1 MDIPQKI
8 FKSYDI
14 RGVYPE
20 ELNEDYAVPIIK
32 AIYQVVQSQLQTK
45 KPLQFAV
52 GRDMRLSSPAI
63 FEAISKTLIELGAEV
78 IDLGIVSTPTFYY
91 AVFKN
96 QFDGGVQITA
106 SHNPGQYNGIK
117 IVRKSPTGLVKIGK
131 STGMD
136 DIKTLSLRGA
146 KDYTA
151 QTSELC
157 LSPSAKRKKNGFKT
171 GTITQKSGV
180 VVEEV
185 ENALRIAGN
194 PKLNAYKVV
203 ADAANALGALYIEE
217 LFKTIPGELIKMNF
231 ELDGTFP
238 AHQADPLQK
247 ETLVDLQKKV
257 IEEGADI
264 GLAPDGDGDRLFFID
279 EKGEI
284 VPPSIITAIV
294 ARELLKK
301 HKGATVLGDIRYIM
315 TPKKIV
321 EELGGTF
328 VITKVGHS
336 FITEKLH
343 ETGGVFA
350 GESSSHYFFKETGNA
365 ESQIPMILIIL
376 KVMTQEN
383 KKLSEIVNSL
393 KRSHES
399 GEYNFEV
406 KNAKEVMEAMKKE
419 FPEGEVSELD
429 GVSISYADWRVSLR
443 SSNTEPLLRLN
454 VEVELGGDIEGTK
467 NKMIDL
473 IKKHAVFEENTS
485 H

>member
-1 MDIPQKI
+1 MDIPPGI

-14 RGVYPE
+14 RGVYPTQINE
-20 ELNEDYAVPIIK
+20 EFAVPIIR
-32 AIYQVVQSQLQTK
+32 AIYKLLQYQLKTDK
-45 KPLQFAV
+45 SLTFAV

-63 FEAISKTLIELGAEV
+63 FKAVAATLVELGAQV

-91 AVFKN
+91 AVFKGGL
-96 QFDGGVQITA
+96 DAGVQITA
-106 SHNPGQYNGIK
+106 SHNPGEYNGIK

-136 DIKTLSLRGA
+136 DIKKMAIEGVDLPLVESG
-146 KDYTA
+146 
-151 QTSELC
+151 
-157 LSPSAKRKKNGFKT
+157 N
-171 GTITQKSGV
+171 ITEKLGV

-185 ENALRIAGN
+185 KNALRIAGS

-217 LFKTIPGELIKMNF
+217 LFKYIPGELIKMNF

-257 IEEGADI
+257 IEVGADI

-279 EKGEI
+279 EKGKI

-301 HKGATVLGDIRYIM
+301 YKGATVLGDIRYIM

-376 KVMTQEN
+376 KVMTEEG
-383 KKLSEIVNSL
+383 KKLSEIVDSL

-399 GEYNFEV
+399 GEFNFEV

-454 VEVELGGDIEGTK
+454 VEVELGGDIERVK
-467 NKMIDL
+467 NRMIDL
-473 IKKHAVFEENTS
+473 IKKHAVFEKS
-485 H
+485 SIH

>member
-1 MDIPQKI
+1 MSNTPPEKI

-14 RGVYPE
+14 RGIYPE
-20 ELNEDYAVPIIK
+20 EINEDFAVPIIK
-32 AIYQVVQSQLQTK
+32 AIYKVIQGQLEISE
-45 KPLQFAV
+45 PLTIAV

-63 FEAISKTLIELGAEV
+63 FKAVSETLVSLGAKV

-91 AVFKN
+91 AVFKKG
-96 QFDGGVQITA
+96 FDGGVQITA
-106 SHNPGQYNGIK
+106 SHNTKEYNGIK
-117 IVRKSPTGLVKIGK
+117 IVRRSKTGLVKIGGN
-131 STGMD
+131 TGMN
-136 DIKTLSLRGA
+136 DIKKLAIEGLNLPEIPGGS
-146 KDYTA
+146 
-151 QTSELC
+151 
-157 LSPSAKRKKNGFKT
+157 
-171 GTITQKSGV
+171 ITKMEGV

-185 ENALRIAGN
+185 KNALDIAGN
-194 PKLNAYKVV
+194 PILNKYKIV

-217 LFKTIPGELIKMNF
+217 LFNHIPGELIKMNF

-257 IEEGADI
+257 KEEGADL

-279 EKGEI
+279 EKGDI
-284 VPPSIITAIV
+284 IPPSIITAIV
-294 ARELLKK
+294 AREVLKK
-301 HKGATVLGDIRYIM
+301 HKGATILGDIRYIM

-328 VITKVGHS
+328 VITRVGHS

-343 ETGGVFA
+343 ETGGAFA

-365 ESQIPMILIIL
+365 ESQIPMILLIL
-376 KVMTQEN
+376 KVMTEEG
-383 KKLSEIVNSL
+383 KKISEIVDSL

-399 GEYNFEV
+399 GEFNFKV
-406 KNAKEVMEAMKKE
+406 KNAKEIMEKMKAE

-429 GVSISYADWRVSLR
+429 GVSISFADWRMSLR

-454 VEVELGGDIEGTK
+454 VEVDINGDLEKTK
-467 NKMIDL
+467 KKMIGL
-473 IKKHAVFEENTS
+473 IEKHAVFEE
-485 H
+485 

>member
-1 MDIPQKI
+1 MDTKTPPEKI

-14 RGVYPE
+14 RGIYPE
-20 ELNEDYAVPIIK
+20 EINEEFAVPIIK
-32 AIYQVVQSQLQTK
+32 AIYKLLQTQLEIN
-45 KPLQFAV
+45 KPLTIAV

-63 FEAISKTLIELGAEV
+63 FEAVSKTLISLGAQV

-96 QFDGGVQITA
+96 QYDGGVQITA
-106 SHNPGQYNGIK
+106 SHNPKEYNGIK
-117 IVRKSPTGLVKIGK
+117 IVRISPTGLVKIGK

-136 DIKTLSLRGA
+136 DIKKMAIEGVILPHVEGGSL
-146 KDYTA
+146 T
-151 QTSELC
+151 
-157 LSPSAKRKKNGFKT
+157 KKE
-171 GTITQKSGV
+171 GV

-185 ENALRIAGN
+185 NNALRIAGN
-194 PKLNAYKVV
+194 PSLNNYKIV

-217 LFKTIPGELIKMNF
+217 LFNHIPGELIKMNF

-247 ETLVDLQKKV
+247 ETLVDLQKRV
-257 IEEGADI
+257 IEEKANL

-284 VPPSIITAIV
+284 IPPSIITALV

-301 HKGATVLGDIRYIM
+301 HQGATILGDIRYVM

-328 VITKVGHS
+328 VVTKVGHS

-343 ETGGVFA
+343 ETGGIFA

-365 ESQIPMILIIL
+365 ESQIPMILIVL
-376 KVMTQEN
+376 KVMSEEG
-383 KKLSEIVNSL
+383 KKISEIVEDL

-399 GEYNFEV
+399 GEFNFKV
-406 KNAKEVMEAMKKE
+406 KNAKAVMEVVRSE

-429 GVSISYADWRVSLR
+429 GLSITFADWRLSLR
-443 SSNTEPLLRLN
+443 TSNTEPLLRLN
-454 VEVELGGDIEGTK
+454 IEVDINGEVEEKKEKVIGLI
-467 NKMIDL
+467 NKHGI
-473 IKKHAVFEENTS
+473 FE
-485 H
+485 

>member
-1 MDIPQKI
+1 MSNIPPENI

-14 RGVYPE
+14 RGIYPKE
-20 ELNEDYAVPIIK
+20 INEDFAIPITK
-32 AIYQVVQSQLQTK
+32 AIYKLISDQLVAV
-45 KPLQFAV
+45 KPLTIAV
-52 GRDMRLSSPAI
+52 GRDMRLSSPVI
-63 FEAISKTLIELGAEV
+63 FEAISKTLVDLGAKV

-91 AVFKN
+91 AIFKN
-96 QFDGGVQITA
+96 KYDGGLQITA
-106 SHNPGQYNGIK
+106 SHNPKEYNGIK
-117 IVRKSPTGLVKIGK
+117 IVRISPTGLVKIGK
-131 STGMD
+131 NTGMD
-136 DIKTLSLRGA
+136 DIKRMAIEGIDL
-146 KDYTA
+146 
-151 QTSELC
+151 
-157 LSPSAKRKKNGFKT
+157 PSVNR
-171 GTITQKSGV
+171 GTITEKLGV

-185 ENALRIAGN
+185 QNALRIAGN
-194 PKLNAYKVV
+194 PKLNNYKVV

-217 LFKTIPGELIKMNF
+217 LFKHISGNLIKMNF
-231 ELDGTFP
+231 KLDGTFP

-247 ETLVDLQKKV
+247 ETLVDLQKRV
-257 IEEGADI
+257 VEEKADL

-294 ARELLKK
+294 AREVLKK

-350 GESSSHYFFKETGNA
+350 GESSAHYFFKETGNA
-365 ESQIPMILIIL
+365 ESQLPMILTVL
-376 KVMTQEN
+376 KVMTKER
-383 KKLSEIVNSL
+383 KKLSEVVKSL
-393 KRSHES
+393 RRSHES
-399 GEYNFEV
+399 GEFNFRV
-406 KNAKEVMEAMKKE
+406 NNAKEIMEKVKQE

-429 GVSISYADWRVSLR
+429 GVSISFADWRLSLR

-467 NKMIDL
+467 NKMISL
-473 IKKHAVFEENTS
+473 IKKHAVFKDLPK
-485 H
+485 